1 MNASN
6 TIILLMKNRKY
17 WASQF
22 TELPANPFQRTR
34 LNLQR
39 LDITNCDF
47 TKNTAHDVYL
57 NIPGKHLYKSKLKT
71 RLDLLTSGR
80 VL

>member
-1 MNASN
+1 
-6 TIILLMKNRKY
+6 MKNGKY

-22 TELPANPFQRTR
+22 TELPAYTIERTR
-34 LNLQR
+34 LNLQS

-47 TKNTAHDVYL
+47 TKNTAHEVYL

-71 RLDLLTSGR
+71 RLDLLTCGR